1 MNLNLNRIKCIG
13 VILMLAL
20 LTACGGGGGNP
31 GTSSG
36 GSSVSTPLFTSAPG
50 AITLSSGTTSPV
62 YSISGGVA
70 PYTANSD
77 KPSLLSVSLNES
89 GLTITAVTG
98 NSGSGTV
105 LVTDSKG
112 TKITVTVTVPAP
124 TALFSTAPAN
134 LTLAIGASSSTYSV
148 TGGTGPYT
156 AVSTNPALVGA
167 TISAGTNLLTIS
179 ALSGTAGGTANV
191 IVADSKG
198 NQLTVVV
205 TVSAPTA
212 LFSTAPANLTLA
224 IGASS
229 SAYSI
234 TGGAGSY
241 TAVSTN
247 QALVGASIS
256 AGTNLL
262 TISALTGTAGG
273 KADVIVS
280 DAKGNQLTVV
290 VTVSAP
296 TALFSTAPANLT
308 LAIGASSSAYSITGG
323 AGSYTAVSTN
333 QALVGASISA
343 GTNLLTISALTG
355 TAGGKADV
363 IVSDAKGNQLT
374 VAVTVSA
381 PIQVALFVDAPA
393 NLTVGIGV
401 SSNSYTISGGTG
413 PYTAVS
419 SNTAVLTLTA
429 LSSTGKFAIQGVSAG
444 NASVTVKDAMGIAI
458 TISVTVPAPAAL
470 FSTAPG
476 TLQILSGTTNFYTLF
491 GGTAPYVVNT
501 NGVIAKAVLSG
512 TSLAISGL
520 VVGHQTVAV
529 SDAKGSMISIDVTV
543 NQGLYTDAP
552 ANLTV
557 ASGTGAT
564 YSIYG
569 GVPYSGTALYRVN
582 SSNPAIASATVTG
595 SLLSITGLSSG
606 STTLVISDSL
616 GGTSL
621 VAVTVPAAGALMST
635 APSSLKLATGS
646 SGVYAITGGGGNY
659 TATSSNPV
667 LVSASV
673 SNGSTLTIGA
683 AADTLGGTANVIVT
697 DSAGTAPL
705 TITVT
710 AAPVQFF
717 TTAPSSLTIAA
728 GGSKIFAV
736 VGGSLPYTVVNT
748 HPSIALGLISGTT
761 LSISGAVAGSGTVL
775 VNDAKGVTI
784 SIAVTVS
791 APGPLT
797 VSAPSGGVT
806 LASGSSATYDV
817 FGGSPAYLTSSSD
830 INVAMATIVN
840 GNQVKVDAL
849 GSGKANIAVIDSVGT
864 QVMIAV
870 TVPGTGVLFIDAPL
884 NLTVSAAAPG
894 NTYIVTISGGTKPY
908 TAVSSNMGVATVNSI
923 GPDGKFTIQGV
934 STGNATV
941 TVKDATGL
949 SPISI
954 SVTVPAPNL
963 LFTDTP
969 SNLTLAV
976 GSTNFT
982 KIYGGSGTY
991 VVNNSNPAAVTTTL
1005 TGSSLSIVAK
1015 AVGVATVAI
1024 SDTSGSNPPV
1034 LISVT
1039 VPQPSSVFTD
1049 APANLTLAKGTGAVY
1064 TIFGGVQLGGV
1075 NNKYNV
1081 NNGNPTVASATMAG
1095 STLTISALAVGSSTL
1110 VISDSVGA
1118 SISIVVTVS
1127 APGALMST
1135 APSPLALVT
1144 GTTSNSFAISGGVGS
1159 YTVQSANPALISALV
1174 TTSGSAS
1181 SVSITALP
1189 NTAGGTA
1196 NVIVSDANGTQ
1207 LTIVV
1212 NVTVP
1217 VQVALFIDAP
1227 LNLTISSVGP
1237 SNTYPVTISGGTKPY
1252 TAVSGNLA
1260 VAAVSAIGTDGKF
1273 TVTGVGAG
1281 FAAITIKDATGSPAM
1296 TISVTV
1302 PAPSV
1307 LITDTPQDLTLAIGS
1322 TNFTKIYG
1330 GTGPYTVNNSNPTV
1344 VTTPIGEIGVGVS
1357 NFSIIARSVGT
1368 ATIVVSDAAGNR
1380 VPITVTVPVPSAVF
1394 TNAPANL
1401 TLAKGTGAIYSIF
1414 GGVQLSGANKY
1425 TVNSGN
1431 PTVALGSISGTTLTV
1446 STSAIGTST
1455 LVISDSVG
1463 ASISIVVTVSAPG
1476 ALMSTAPSNLTLA
1489 MGTQGSTYAVS
1500 GGVPFVG
1507 QSYKYTAFSSNPA
1520 ILSASI
1526 IDSSLTIA
1534 ALPNTAGGLANVIV
1548 TDVNGTQ
1555 LTIAVTVPAPS
1566 RLSTTAPSI
1575 LSIQKSAQTY
1585 SYKIFGGF
1593 PPYTAH
1599 SSDTSIVSSIVPAG
1613 TSDLQ
1618 IAALNSAGNGG
1629 VASVVV
1635 TDAQGNSAAPIQVRV
1650 GSSTALF
1657 SNAPGDPVTLVAGT
1671 SYQYLVYGGSFFDP
1685 GVPGSYSAASTN
1697 PGVVSA
1703 SFAGPVL
1710 TVTALANG
1718 SSTVRITDAVGTPLD
1733 IRFIVGS
1740 GSSTNTNYPALTP
1753 VLQTGGGVAT
1763 SSIDA
1768 TGYTLLK
1775 VTMKDPS
1782 GVGIA
1787 NQVISVTGDLT
1798 KLSFPE
1804 GNAALTDASGIAT
1817 IKVARASLLA
1827 TGAGVMTVTYDYKP
1841 GMISSYSGNV
1851 TPPSVA
1857 QVITTY
1863 VGYQV
1868 TTANISL
1875 TNLDVGTPATMKAY
1889 GTQQVSVIA
1898 NVNGVPAT
1906 STPVTVSFSATCG
1919 QVLPATASTDSA
1931 GKVLVTYSATDA
1943 TGTLPSTLG
1952 CSGKTVQI
1960 TASSSG
1966 ATAVSQNIAVAAAPA
1981 TSISF
1986 VSAAPNR
1993 IYLANACGVNPSC
2006 LTQSILTFQLLNQSG
2021 EGIAGQSVRLT
2032 LKSLN
2037 GGTPKASFD
2046 TVGSVAPVTLTT
2058 DSTGKVSQ
2066 PVYSGAVPTNV
2077 IVNAS
2082 LVATP
2087 TIQTD
2092 SSILAIA
2099 SGRPVQARLSLALEK
2114 LSIEGFNVDGTT
2126 ATVTLNLADRQGN
2139 PVPDGTVVNFVTEGG
2154 VMIPPTCTTGAVP
2167 GDSTCAVTIR
2177 SGNPR
2182 PANGLVTI
2190 LAYVAGEEDFVDS
2203 GNGVPGTAGNNIYD
2217 CGEPFTDLGI
2227 AYRDDAMT
2235 SSVLNAY
2242 AAGEFTVPRAALTSA
2257 CVAGVERTAGEGV
2270 PGTHDA
2276 VWGAADVRKQAVVV
2290 YASSSAVIS
2299 NAAAITKDSLTFT
2312 VADVNGNSMPT
2323 GTNIVVTAGDNT
2335 PTNSKSCRIF
2345 SGSSTVVPNTLTPLT
2360 LFASFLECEANDRIT
2375 VKVTS
2380 PLGTVTESTYT
2391 IP

>member
-20 LTACGGGGGNP
+20 LAACGGGGGNP

-148 TGGTGPYT
+148 TGGTGSYT

-191 IVADSKG
+191 IVSDAKG
-198 NQLTVVV
+198 NQLTVAV
-205 TVSAPTA
+205 TVSAPTT
-212 LFSTAPANLTLA
+212 LFSAAPANLTLA

-256 AGTNLL
+256 AGN
-262 TISALTGTAGG
+262 
-273 KADVIVS
+273 
-280 DAKGNQLTVV
+280 
-290 VTVSAP
+290 
-296 TALFSTAPANLT
+296 
-308 LAIGASSSAYSITGG
+308 
-323 AGSYTAVSTN
+323 
-333 QALVGASISA
+333 
-343 GTNLLTISALTG
+343 NLLTISALTG

-401 SSNSYTISGGTG
+401 SSNSFTISGGTG

-476 TLQILSGTTNFYTLF
+476 TLQILSGTTNFYTIF

-501 NGVIAKAVLSG
+501 PPDTNGVVAKAVLSG

-635 APSSLKLATGS
+635 APSILKLATGT
-646 SGVYAITGGGGNY
+646 SGVYAISGGGGNY
-659 TATSSNPV
+659 TATSSNPA
-667 LVSASV
+667 LLSAAV
-673 SNGSTLTIGA
+673 GNGSILTIGA
-683 AADTLGGTANVIVT
+683 AADTLGGTANVIIT
-697 DSAGTAPL
+697 DSVGTAHL
-705 TITVT
+705 TISVTV
-710 AAPVQFF
+710 APVQFF
-717 TTAPSSLTIAA
+717 STAPSSLTIAA

-817 FGGSPAYLTSSSD
+817 FGGSLAYLTSSSD

-1344 VTTPIGEIGVGVS
+1344 VTTPTGEIGAGVS

-1401 TLAKGTGAIYSIF
+1401 TLAKGAGAIYSVF
-1414 GGVQLSGANKY
+1414 GGVQLSGASKY

-1526 IDSSLTIA
+1526 IDSSLTIT

-1555 LTIAVTVPAPS
+1555 LTIVVTVPAPS

-1585 SYKIFGGF
+1585 SYQIFGGF

-1599 SSDTSIVSSIVPAG
+1599 SSDTSIVGASVPTG
-1613 TSDLQ
+1613 TSVLQ

-1629 VASVVV
+1629 TASVVV
-1635 TDAQGNSAAPIQVRV
+1635 TDAQGNSATPIQVRV
-1650 GSSTALF
+1650 GSSTSLF
-1657 SNAPGDPVTLVAGT
+1657 SNAPGSVTLLAGA
-1671 SYQYLVYGGSFFDP
+1671 SYQYLVYGGSSFDP

-1718 SSTVRITDAVGTPLD
+1718 ISTVRVTDAVGIYLD
-1733 IRFIVGS
+1733 IGFTVGS
-1740 GSSTNTNYPALTP
+1740 GSSTNTNYPTLTP
-1753 VLQTGGGVAT
+1753 ALQTSGGIAT

-1782 GVGIA
+1782 GVGIP

-1827 TGAGVMTVTYDYKP
+1827 TGAGAMTVTYDYKP

-2114 LSIEGFNVDGTT
+2114 LSIEGLNVDGTT

-2257 CVAGVERTAGEGV
+2257 CVAGVERTVGEGV

-2276 VWGAADVRKQAVVV
+2276 VWGAADVRKQAVIV

-2323 GTNIVVTAGDNT
+2323 GTNIVVAAGDNT